1 MKLTKKPE
9 KSSTGMAVT
18 GPTKVATWGAEATGG
33 HIPAH
38 SCTSHGQHFPP
49 PQIGMGPLATLHGA
63 GKAPSDLQGSGSS
76 SDEKPEG
83 LGHQGRGG
91 GQGGEEQEARGLGG
105 LARHPVHDAAVGD
118 GADHL
123 HGHRD
128 TSLLHP
134 RPSSPHRA
142 SWGRQG
148 PLHGQPGALGRNWL
162 CHGRLVGIRGVVK
175 STASSPGRAHLPW
188 SLPGNRL

>member
-1 MKLTKKPE
+1 MVLKLTKKPE

-18 GPTKVATWGAEATGG
+18 GPTKVATWRAEPTGG

-38 SCTSHGQHFPP
+38 PWANIT
-49 PQIGMGPLATLHGA
+49 GPFAALHRA

-83 LGHQGRGG
+83 LGHQGGG
-91 GQGGEEQEARGLGG
+91 SGQGGEEQEARGLGG

-123 HGHRD
+123 QGD
-128 TSLLHP
+128 THSTLLG
-134 RPSSPHRA
+134 PSPPHRA
-142 SWGRQG
+142 LLGMEG
-148 PLHGQPGALGRNWL
+148 PLQGQPEALGRDWL
-162 CHGRLVGIRGVVK
+162 CT
-175 STASSPGRAHLPW
+175 SAPG
-188 SLPGNRL
+188 